1 MLSDA
6 NREIRMMEM
15 LAQERRRRPSR
26 TQLLHH
32 LDSLIDELEE
42 LNLGGFSEIPAGV
55 FSELDGLR
63 RYLPPAAQ
71 PASWPA
77 TVNELFDVCFR
88 LQSALQSTGPVFH

>member
-1 MLSDA
+1 MLADA
-6 NREIRMMEM
+6 NREIRMMDM

-42 LNLGGFSEIPAGV
+42 MNLGGISEIPADL

-63 RYLPPAAQ
+63 RYLPRAGVPTT
-71 PASWPA
+71 WPA
-77 TVNELFDVCFR
+77 TVNDLLDVCFR
-88 LQSALQSTGPVFH
+88 LQSGLLSAEPVLH

>member
-6 NREIRMMEM
+6 NREIRMMDM

-42 LNLGGFSEIPAGV
+42 LNLADFSEIPADV
-55 FSELDGLR
+55 FSELDELR
-63 RYLPPAAQ
+63 RYLPPANV

-77 TVNELFDVCFR
+77 TVNELLDACFR
-88 LQSALQSTGPVFH
+88 LQSGLLSTGPVLH

>member
-15 LAQERRRRPSR
+15 LAQERRRRPTR

-32 LDSLIDELEE
+32 LDSLIAELEEMNLAGFSDIRESVFDELE
-42 LNLGGFSEIPAGV
+42 
-55 FSELDGLR
+55 GLR
-63 RYLPPAAQ
+63 RYLPPASQ

-77 TVNELFDVCFR
+77 TVNDLLDVCFR
-88 LQSALQSTGPVFH
+88 LQGGLLSNGPVLH